1 MACDGGRTFHRKLKN
16 GGCGCSDQILPEDR
30 IDVGGI
36 RVFSAKVLLS
46 LKAAMFGI
54 VEFDDKTMDGP
65 PFLLHINK
73 NSTASVCQ
81 TIQSVDVV
89 DENNLCIDLQLED
102 CWWTKYQPI

>member
-1 MACDGGRTFHRKLKN
+1 MARDGSSTFHWKLKD
-16 GGCGCSDQILPEDR
+16 GGCGCSDQVLPEDR
-30 IDVGGI
+30 IYVGGI

-54 VEFDDKTMDGP
+54 VEFDDKPMDGL

-81 TIQSVDVV
+81 TI
-89 DENNLCIDLQLED
+89 
-102 CWWTKYQPI
+102 